1 MMYFKMIERKGYL
14 YSLCVGFNKYKFTL
28 LPMFYLTAHSMDFI
42 VLEVGWLT
50 LIARFDKVK
59 RLTDHD
65 VKSVQ
70 ELLNS
75 VQLT

>member
-14 YSLCVGFNKYKFTL
+14 YSLFVGFSKYKFTL

-42 VLEVGWLT
+42 MLEVGWLT

-59 RLTDHD
+59 RLTDDD
-65 VKSVQ
+65 VKTTQ
-70 ELLNS
+70 ELLS
-75 VQLT
+75 KLQLT

>member
-1 MMYFKMIERKGYL
+1 MYFKMIERKGYL
-14 YSLCVGFNKYKFTL
+14 YSLLVGFNKYKFTL

-59 RLTDHD
+59 RLTDDD
-65 VKSVQ
+65 VKATQ
-70 ELLNS
+70 ELLS
-75 VQLT
+75 KLQLT

>member
-1 MMYFKMIERKGYL
+1 MYFKMIERKGYL
-14 YSLCVGFNKYKFTL
+14 YSLLVGFNKYKFTL

-59 RLTDHD
+59 RLTNDD
-65 VKSVQ
+65 IKATQ
-70 ELLNS
+70 ELLSNLE
-75 VQLT
+75 LT